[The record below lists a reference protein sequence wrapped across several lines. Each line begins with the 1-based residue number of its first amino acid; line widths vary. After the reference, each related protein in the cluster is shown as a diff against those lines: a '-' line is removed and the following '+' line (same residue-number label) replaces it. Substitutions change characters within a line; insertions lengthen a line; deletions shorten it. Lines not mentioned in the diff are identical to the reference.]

1 MVRGRRLG
9 IRGLDDGWLGIG
21 IDREGW
27 GEEDHRYRPMCRCRR
42 LRRGT
47 PSRRGEVSRVRSAG
61 CALAGL
67 LRTHAAAT
75 LRWPHARLP
84 RAHRCSAASSPP
96 PPPAALLPLS
106 DLLSPLSRQR
116 GRPPLP
122 ICAGGGARPGSLA
135 GRLAPIC
142 RSLLPA
148 PHRLHSALPT
158 ARPPPPPPHSSPPV
172 AALSPTYSGRSSPI
186 SCLLAWGRAI
196 IHRGEEER
204 ERVIG

>member
-27 GEEDHRYRPMCRCRR
+27 GEEDHRCRPMCRCRR

-61 CALAGL
+61 PASPRTTPALRSG
-67 LRTHAAAT
+67 RTHCQAAQMLA
-75 LRWPHARLP
+75 L
-84 RAHRCSAASSPP
+84 SPP
-96 PPPAALLPLS
+96 PPRRPSLS
-106 DLLSPLSRQR
+106 
-116 GRPPLP
+116 RPPLP
-122 ICAGGGARPGSLA
+122 TLPPGRRSPHLGGVELGGSLA
-135 GRLAPIC
+135 ASPHL
-142 RSLLPA
+142 RSA
-148 PHRLHSALPT
+148 RPHRLHSALPT